1 MNEKKLN
8 GWNNNLTPFDGVG
21 GKPGYHEK
29 IPTMTPEQQKAKE
42 IVEKHRKII
51 LSKVVVGNKG
61 SGEILAAKACAIEE
75 VKAVI
80 ADNQNTYKILLEN
93 HAQRSVPP
101 IIKREI
107 ELQNILTEIEK
118 L

>member
-1 MNEKKLN
+1 MNHKLN

-29 IPTMTPEQQKAKE
+29 IPTMTPEQKKAKE
-42 IVEKHRKII
+42 IVEKYREII
-51 LSKVVVGNKG
+51 LSKVEG

-75 VKAVI
+75 VKAIEI
-80 ADNQNTYKILLEN
+80 ALTDFGRDTDY
-93 HAQRSVPP
+93 
-101 IIKREI
+101 
-107 ELQNILTEIEK
+107 LQSMDRTFAYYERLINEIEK